1 METPRLI
8 SSQSKFFDTLD
19 IPSDFKLRYIPKL
32 SAHPFAATSPTTLS
46 ITTGSSATFTCTVGG
61 FPIESV
67 TISGPHNVSLDCL
80 TTQTS
85 GNVSCTSSDQSD
97 YVVIV
102 QNFKLEYAGDYTC
115 TVGTKLY
122 KADNT
127 AAVEYSA
134 QDQTT
139 LSFGKI
145 RFLFNFTRLPKLNIL
160 LF

>member
-1 METPRLI
+1 M
-8 SSQSKFFDTLD
+8 
-19 IPSDFKLRYIPKL
+19 
-32 SAHPFAATSPTTLS
+32 
-46 ITTGSSATFTCTVGG
+46 
-61 FPIESV
+61 
-67 TISGPHNVSLDCL
+67 TISGPNNVNVECL

-102 QNFKLEYAGDYTC
+102 QNFKLEYAGDYNC
-115 TVGTKLY
+115 TVKTELY

-145 RFLFNFTRLPKLNIL
+145 RFLFNFTRLPKLNIS